1 MKIRALINGNHGGGE
16 FQAGDEL
23 AFDSDYIRKL
33 LVNGL
38 AEPLDEDAIGFMS
51 RTHQH
56 EEYQSVAFQNLAAEL
71 AQAQAEL
78 PAEEEA
84 PVEAETEGV

>member
-1 MKIRALINGNHGGGE
+1 MRIRALINGNHGGGE

-23 AFDSDYIRKL
+23 PFDSDYIRKL

-38 AEPLDEDAIGFMS
+38 AEPLDEDAIGFMA

-56 EEYQSVAFQNLAAEL
+56 EEYQSTAFQNLAAEL
-71 AQAQAEL
+71 AQAKQEA
-78 PAEEEA
+78 PAEAEA
-84 PVEAETEGV
+84 PQEGA